1 MKSAM
6 RLRGRKALLI
16 AAPILLIL
24 PNAAH
29 AQTADAPRK
38 VIFDQDTDGIIGD
51 NEDPLVMLLQSPN
64 IQVLGVT
71 VVTGNGWLKQE
82 TADVLKLLEDLH
94 RTDVPVYMGAEFPL
108 VQSRFTPAR
117 MVKMYGGTRTDPF
130 LGAYGEFSPG
140 PDVVKPPAGGMP
152 TTKPAPGAAAEF
164 IIEQVHKYPHQVTL
178 YCGGALTNVAL
189 AISLDPSIVP
199 LTKEIAFMGTSPE
212 MQPKTVNVVY
222 DPESAAIV
230 LHAPWPKLTIIT
242 VDIAE
247 KVHKTPEMAD
257 AIAHGQ
263 NAAEAALYEE
273 LVMKPY
279 REHKPQQWF
288 RMPDELMAAYLI
300 DPSIITET
308 RRYYVDID
316 TMQGMS
322 YGASIYWDET
332 PLGYAG
338 IPWPDTPQPK
348 RQKPIPP
355 PDARVADV
363 PWNFDAQRFTALF
376 LKLMTEPMRH

>member
-1 MKSAM
+1 M
-6 RLRGRKALLI
+6 RVRAHKIVLLAAVIAL
-16 AAPILLIL
+16 ARCSFP
-24 PNAAH
+24 
-29 AQTADAPRK
+29 QTTGETRK

-82 TADVLKLLEDLH
+82 TADVLKLLEDLK

-108 VQSRFTPAR
+108 VQSRYTPVR

-130 LGAYGEFSPG
+130 IGAYGEFSPG
-140 PDVVKPPAGGMP
+140 PEVVTPPPGGLP
-152 TTKPAPGAAAEF
+152 ATKPAPGPAAEF
-164 IIEQVHKYPHQVTL
+164 IIQQIRKYPHQVTL

-189 AISLDPSIVP
+189 AISLDPGIVA
-199 LTKEIAFMGTSPE
+199 LAKEVVFMGTSPE
-212 MQPKTVNVVY
+212 MQPKTVNVIY

-230 LHAPWPKLTIIT
+230 LHAAWPKLTLIT
-242 VDIAE
+242 VDLAE
-247 KVHKTPEMAD
+247 KLHKTPEMAE

-263 NAAEAALYEE
+263 NKAEAALYED
-273 LVMKPY
+273 LVMKPF
-279 REHKPQQWF
+279 RAHKPLQWF

-322 YGASIYWDET
+322 YGSSIYWDET

-338 IPWPDTPQPK
+338 IPWPDEPQPK
-348 RQKPIPP
+348 RQKPVPP
-355 PDARVADV
+355 PDARVANV
-363 PWNFDAQRFTALF
+363 PRNFDTARFTALF
-376 LKLMTEPMRH
+376 LKLMTEPMRDAH

>member
-1 MKSAM
+1 M
-6 RLRGRKALLI
+6 RVRAHKIVLLAAVIAL
-16 AAPILLIL
+16 ARCSFP
-24 PNAAH
+24 
-29 AQTADAPRK
+29 QTTGETRK

-82 TADVLKLLEDLH
+82 AADVLKLLEDLK

-108 VQSRFTPAR
+108 VQSRYTPVR

-140 PDVVKPPAGGMP
+140 PEVVTPPPGGLP
-152 TTKPAPGAAAEF
+152 ATKPAPGPAAEF
-164 IIEQVHKYPHQVTL
+164 IIQQIRKYPHQVTL

-189 AISLDPSIVP
+189 AISLDPGIVA
-199 LTKEIAFMGTSPE
+199 LAKEVVFMGTSPE
-212 MQPKTVNVVY
+212 MQPKTVNVIY

-230 LHAPWPKLTIIT
+230 LHAAWPKLTLIT
-242 VDIAE
+242 VDLAE
-247 KVHKTPEMAD
+247 KLHKTPEMAE

-263 NAAEAALYEE
+263 NKAEAALYED
-273 LVMKPY
+273 LVMKPF
-279 REHKPQQWF
+279 RAHKPLQWF

-308 RRYYVDID
+308 RRDYVDID

-322 YGASIYWDET
+322 YGSSIYWDET

-338 IPWPDTPQPK
+338 IPWPDEPQPK
-348 RQKPIPP
+348 RQKPVPP
-355 PDARVADV
+355 PDARVANV
-363 PWNFDAQRFTALF
+363 PRNFDTARFTALF
-376 LKLMTEPMRH
+376 LKLMTEPMRDAH

>member
-1 MKSAM
+1 M
-6 RLRGRKALLI
+6 RVRAHKIVLLAAVIAL
-16 AAPILLIL
+16 ARCSFP
-24 PNAAH
+24 
-29 AQTADAPRK
+29 QTTGETRK

-82 TADVLKLLEDLH
+82 AADVLKLLEDLK

-108 VQSRFTPAR
+108 VQSRYTPVR

-130 LGAYGEFSPG
+130 IGAYGEFSPG
-140 PDVVKPPAGGMP
+140 PEVVTPPPGGLP
-152 TTKPAPGAAAEF
+152 ATKPAPGPAAEF
-164 IIEQVHKYPHQVTL
+164 IIQQIRKYPHQVTL

-189 AISLDPSIVP
+189 AISLDPGIVA
-199 LTKEIAFMGTSPE
+199 LAKEVVFMGTSPE
-212 MQPKTVNVVY
+212 MQPKTVNVIY

-230 LHAPWPKLTIIT
+230 LHAAWPKLTLIT
-242 VDIAE
+242 VDLAE
-247 KVHKTPEMAD
+247 KLHKTPEMAE

-263 NAAEAALYEE
+263 NKAEAALYED
-273 LVMKPY
+273 LVMKPF
-279 REHKPQQWF
+279 RAHKPLQWF

-322 YGASIYWDET
+322 YGSSIYWDET

-338 IPWPDTPQPK
+338 IPWPDEPQPK
-348 RQKPIPP
+348 RQKPVPP
-355 PDARVADV
+355 PDARVANV
-363 PWNFDAQRFTALF
+363 PRNFDTARFTALF
-376 LKLMTEPMRH
+376 LKLMTEPMRDAH